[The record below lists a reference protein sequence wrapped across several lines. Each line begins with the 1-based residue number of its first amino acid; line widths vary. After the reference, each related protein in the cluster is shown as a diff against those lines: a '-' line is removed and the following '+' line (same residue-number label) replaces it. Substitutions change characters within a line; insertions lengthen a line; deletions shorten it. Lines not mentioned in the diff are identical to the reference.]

1 MLRKLLLAIYR
12 GFFWTYERGSWQ
24 YDIMVICILIFVLLT
39 PRDWFRDR
47 PAIPPTPGDVILLLS
62 YPAGKVYQLRGNL
75 IHAQAGRTL
84 VEDAQRFLRIYTG
97 KPVQVLRVEP
107 ALDKQGQVVSYAV
120 WVRE

>member
-1 MLRKLLLAIYR
+1 MLRKLVMAIYR

-24 YDIMVICILIFVLLT
+24 YDIMVVCILIFVLLT

-47 PAIPPTPGDVILLLS
+47 PPAPRTPADVVLLLS
-62 YPAGKVYQLRGNL
+62 DQTGKVYQLRANL
-75 IHAQAGRTL
+75 INTEAGRTP

-107 ALDKQGQVVSYAV
+107 ALDNQGHVVSYAV